1 MKTQLLKETK
11 DSNSCDLLI
20 TFVNPKHTKSM
31 EVGLEVIRYIL
42 PAIIVLIITYI
53 MLSMFMG
60 NEEKRRMYEVK
71 LDSRRNSLPIRL
83 QAYERLALFLERIQ
97 PANLMVRIKTNR
109 MNVAGY
115 QAILLQTIRS
125 EYEYNLS
132 QQIYVSTNAWSMIK
146 GAKDATVNLIN
157 QAAKNLNPDASAEDL
172 RSLVLQILAAKEHS
186 PSDRALEFI
195 KNEVTDEL

>member
-1 MKTQLLKETK
+1 
-11 DSNSCDLLI
+11 
-20 TFVNPKHTKSM
+20 M

-132 QQIYVSTNAWSMIK
+132 QQIYVSTNA
-146 GAKDATVNLIN
+146 
-157 QAAKNLNPDASAEDL
+157 
-172 RSLVLQILAAKEHS
+172 
-186 PSDRALEFI
+186 
-195 KNEVTDEL
+195 

>member
-1 MKTQLLKETK
+1 
-11 DSNSCDLLI
+11 
-20 TFVNPKHTKSM
+20 M

-109 MNVAGY
+109 MNVSGY
-115 QAILLQTIRS
+115 QAILLQTIRT

-132 QQIYVSTNAWSMIK
+132 QQIYVSNDAWSMIK

-172 RSLVLQILAAKEHS
+172 RELVLQILTAKERS

-195 KNEVTDEL
+195 KNEVGAEL

>member
-1 MKTQLLKETK
+1 
-11 DSNSCDLLI
+11 
-20 TFVNPKHTKSM
+20 M

-115 QAILLQTIRS
+115 QVILLQTVRS

>member
-1 MKTQLLKETK
+1 
-11 DSNSCDLLI
+11 
-20 TFVNPKHTKSM
+20 M

-97 PANLMVRIKTNR
+97 PANLMVRIKSNR